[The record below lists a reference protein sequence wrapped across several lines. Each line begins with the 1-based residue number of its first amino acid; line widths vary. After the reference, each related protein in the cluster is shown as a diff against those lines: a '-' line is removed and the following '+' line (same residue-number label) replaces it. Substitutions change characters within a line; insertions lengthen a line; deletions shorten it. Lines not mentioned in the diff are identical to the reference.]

1 MSGEK
6 IYELEKEIEVV
17 KATINPLIDKIDE
30 NTRMSI
36 ELQKTNIELSHQIST
51 MIERYSDVKDEVK
64 GVKDTVS
71 DMDGRLRD
79 LEKVEYARESG
90 EEMKKWITRG
100 VILTLVGGGCSLVW
114 FLITEYAK
122 RGG

>member
-36 ELQKTNIELSHQIST
+36 ELQKTNIDLSHQIST
-51 MIERYSDVKDEVK
+51 MIARYGDVQDDVKSVK
-64 GVKDTVS
+64 GTVN
-71 DMDGRLRD
+71 DMDDRLRV
-79 LEKVEYARESG
+79 LETQEAIRESG
-90 EEMKKWITRG
+90 AESKKWFKRSAIG
-100 VILTLVGGGCSLVW
+100 TLVVGGGSLVW

-122 RGG
+122 RGV

>member
-6 IYELEKEIEVV
+6 IYELEREIEVV

-122 RGG
+122 RGV